1 MFIRLILGS
10 VKATIKKTYIDAK
23 LESSDN
29 SSIVQTADE
38 DLENDVRFEDIIQE
52 LLPQGIPEV
61 FIRKHVPEIRHYIRT
76 LRENDNDEEEEV
88 VQSEDPEGIEVAG
101 DIGAA
106 LGSEQ
111 EGLVT
116 TSPDPRYNPVPT
128 VIEPNNVE
136 LHWSERVQ
144 IWSLTRTQRG
154 LQVCSFAEANNFLAV
169 KYVVELGADLN
180 VTQQNGLWSPLHW
193 ASANGSLEMVA
204 YLLEHGAK
212 ADFADQQ
219 RYTALHWAAYYGH
232 STVATRLLESGAPVD
247 ARMSANYTPLHE
259 AVLGG
264 HRDVVEI
271 LSRHSADLDLLADKE
286 ESPLLCAVEA
296 GNLRTVAYLL
306 SQGVDVDRANDTG
319 VGPLALAAS
328 KGYADI
334 VAILLRHNANIDQ
347 PDSLGWTPLHFAIQ
361 YDRIEAIRLLIARR
375 ANCQQPD
382 HAGVRPIHRA
392 AQYGSIDALHVLI
405 GQEHVPVNV
414 RSLNE
419 RTPLHNAASSGN
431 VDVLRYLL
439 ENGMAQHLEDHDIYD
454 FTPLYLTVDAGHL
467 AAMNFLISRGA
478 NVNTRDVYLWTL
490 LHRAAYRGYTRIT
503 TELLPRISA
512 EGRAQDNWTPLH
524 EAADKGQFDIVKIL
538 VDHNVNLDAQVRT
551 GETAVD
557 IAAASNHQDI
567 AEYLR
572 NAGGRGRL
580 EIVSTSETAS
590 RRGRRLA
597 NNGSAA
603 NLAVRPGFNGPVAVS
618 TTAVAVLGFG
628 MVFFMNSSLRQ
639 ATLSRLR
646 IMGIGA

>member
-1 MFIRLILGS
+1 MSGR

-38 DLENDVRFEDIIQE
+38 DLENDVKFEDIIQE
-52 LLPQGIPEV
+52 LIPQGISAV
-61 FIRKHVPEIRHYIRT
+61 FIRRRITEIRRYIRT
-76 LRENDNDEEEEV
+76 LRENDDDGEEQL
-88 VQSEDPEGIEVAG
+88 VQSEVEGIEAA
-101 DIGAA
+101 DDTGAA
-106 LGSEQ
+106 LGGEQ
-111 EGLVT
+111 EEGLVT

-144 IWSLTRTQRG
+144 IWSMSRTQRG
-154 LQVCSFAEANNFLAV
+154 LQVCSFAETNNFIAV
-169 KYVVELGADLN
+169 RYVVELGADLN

-219 RYTALHWAAYYGH
+219 KYTALHWAAYYGH
-232 STVATRLLESGAPVD
+232 STVATKLLESGAPVD

-271 LSRHSADLDLLADKE
+271 LCRHSADRDLLADKE
-286 ESPLLCAVEA
+286 ESPLLCAVEG

-306 SQGVDVDRANDTG
+306 SKGVDVDRANDIG

-334 VAILLRHNANIDQ
+334 VGILLRHHANIDQ
-347 PDSLGWTPLHFAIQ
+347 PDSWGWTPLHFAIQ
-361 YDRIEAIRLLIARR
+361 YDRIEAIRLLIAHR
-375 ANCQQPD
+375 ANCEQPD
-382 HAGVRPIHRA
+382 SYGVRPIHRA
-392 AQYGSIDALHVLI
+392 AQFGSIDALHVLI

-414 RSLNE
+414 RSQTG

-431 VDVLRYLL
+431 VEVISYLL
-439 ENGMAQHLEDHDIYD
+439 QNGMAQHLEDTDMYD

-467 AAMNFLISRGA
+467 AAMNFLLGRGA

-490 LHRAAYRGYTRIT
+490 LHRAAFRGYTRIA
-503 TELLPRISA
+503 TELLPRISV

-524 EAADKGQFDIVKIL
+524 EAAYEGQFDIVKIL
-538 VDHNVNLDAQVRT
+538 VEYNANRNVTTRT
-551 GETAVD
+551 GETPVD
-557 IAAASNHQDI
+557 LAMASNRQDI

-572 NAGGRGRL
+572 NAGGLGRL
-580 EIVSTSETAS
+580 DIVSAAETVS
-590 RRGRRLA
+590 RRGRRPA
-597 NNGSAA
+597 NNRSVASSAI
-603 NLAVRPGFNGPVAVS
+603 RPQPNIPVAAS
-618 TTAVAVLGFG
+618 TTAVAVLAFG
-628 MVFFMNSSLRQ
+628 AVFFMNSSLRQ

-646 IMGIGA
+646 VGGLGA